1 MACPSFFA
9 SMELEKLTRE
19 RAVDAVYKVLRQA
32 ILGSTLKPG
41 ERLHIDQL
49 AVKLGVSLTP
59 VRNAIQQLSTEGLVE
74 IRPRSGTYVASLSVQ
89 DVGET
94 FDIRCALECLAA
106 EKAVVNATPND
117 LKKLKTLLAG
127 LRKSVRT
134 DEDRVQHERDN
145 SELHKTLVSLSGN
158 SRLIEVYESLNAH
171 LKIARIH
178 MGSDSGIS
186 RLKDE
191 QVEHEEIYEALEAR
205 DSVGVVQAVRK
216 HIMRAKDSLIA
227 SLRH

>member
-1 MACPSFFA
+1 
-9 SMELEKLTRE
+9 MELEKLKRE

-32 ILGSTLKPG
+32 ILSSTLKPG

-74 IRPRSGTYVASLSVQ
+74 IRPRSGTYVASLSVK

-106 EKAVVNATPND
+106 EGAIKNATASD
-117 LKKLKTLLAG
+117 LKKLKALIVN
-127 LRKSVRT
+127 LRKTVRT

-145 SELHKTLVSLSGN
+145 GELHRTLLHLSGN

-178 MGSDSGIS
+178 MGSDSGVS

-191 QVEHEEIYEALEAR
+191 QAEHEEIYDALEAR
-205 DSVGVVQAVRK
+205 DTARLVQSVRK

-227 SLRH
+227 SLQN